1 MDERHSLCLFSL
13 IPGSIAHCLIRSSSS
28 SSFFANFSSFSAV
41 SELMFVLLRNRQTSR
56 NVNRIVLRSFVL
68 ASVCCSGIPQI
79 LLGQKMHDH
88 RCCICKEILLF
99 ARQTF
104 PGVPFLRTCA
114 NRHLLFE
121 IKGQGITPSLIF
133 CKSHKTLMTM
143 TKRDIWQNKN
153 EKYITC
159 NDKL

>member
-13 IPGSIAHCLIRSSSS
+13 IPGSIAHCLIRSSSSSS

-114 NRHLLFE
+114 NRHLSLKSRVRALPPVLSFVNH
-121 IKGQGITPSLIF
+121 IK
-133 CKSHKTLMTM
+133 
-143 TKRDIWQNKN
+143 R
-153 EKYITC
+153 
-159 NDKL
+159 